1 MSNPQQAP
9 RSERRQRPPR
19 ERSSF
24 AAAFL
29 SLLFPGLGHAYAG
42 AFGRGLAFA
51 ALPLLGIAL
60 GGGIALR
67 ADKTDLLAFFAQE
80 EVLRGLFVVNIVLL
94 IYRVVAAI
102 DAWNVARFLNDADR
116 ARIEAATGRVTK
128 GTRSRAPLSIVS
140 IVGLARGRPRDGRR
154 PPRGRPLQR
163 PRARPRPVRV
173 QRGREP
179 RLHRRGRPSPSLT
192 AGGETLEPADSADA
206 RFHADGGPP
215 DARRQRRDRHARAD
229 PAPVGRQGAPQRA
242 PRRLRRAAGRDVV
255 QHRHDDRRLRGADDR
270 RGRDV
275 PGAARHGRRPGAR
288 QRALASGAPCTAAR
302 STAGS
307 PRTATGRTCGR
318 ARPRTPAG
326 SRRSRACSASSTG
339 STSATTRSSTSTAS
353 RRSSTR
359 SAGVNI
365 NVQIPVAESK
375 YPQPGGALTRI
386 YIPAGPQHMTGG
398 EALIYARSRHRAQG
412 GDFDRGRRQ
421 QRVLLSLREQM
432 NAQAII
438 ANLPDLVG
446 ALKESVKTDIKTKDL
461 PKLLA
466 LAESVDTK
474 NIRSFVFSPSYYAT
488 EFPNS
493 DRGYIITPN
502 VARIRQR
509 RRPGV
514 QGHPAAPRP
523 PRAARGGG
531 RDAVG
536 PQRLRSLRARDVDGV
551 VPRVPG
557 DHRVGAAPPDERAA
571 REDGD
576 RRLQRR
582 RGGARGHDQVPR
594 APVQD
599 DGHDGDRPQGHAWTS
614 SSPSARTRRTWTS
627 TRSAD
632 GCSRLRARTAGASR
646 RRPVRFSG
654 CRAQLPTGVSQS
666 RYSGRV
672 PRTAAK

>member
-1 MSNPQQAP
+1 MIVVSVEPSTGEVAMFQVP
-9 RSERRQRPPR
+9 RDMADVPVPANA
-19 ERSSF
+19 RSVWGSVYRGKINSWF
-24 AAAFL
+24 TQNRNRTDL
-29 SLLFPGLGHAYAG
+29 WPGKTANA
-42 AFGRGLAFA
+42 RGFA
-51 ALPLLGIAL
+51 ALKGLLGELYGLDIRNYALVNFDGFKKVVNAL
-60 GGGIALR
+60 G
-67 ADKTDLLAFFAQE
+67 
-80 EVLRGLFVVNIVLL
+80 
-94 IYRVVAAI
+94 
-102 DAWNVARFLNDADR
+102 
-116 ARIEAATGRVTK
+116 
-128 GTRSRAPLSIVS
+128 
-140 IVGLARGRPRDGRR
+140 
-154 PPRGRPLQR
+154 
-163 PRARPRPVRV
+163 
-173 QRGREP
+173 
-179 RLHRRGRPSPSLT
+179 
-192 AGGETLEPADSADA
+192 
-206 RFHADGGPP
+206 
-215 DARRQRRDRHARAD
+215 
-229 PAPVGRQGAPQRA
+229 
-242 PRRLRRAAGRDVV
+242 
-255 QHRHDDRRLRGADDR
+255 
-270 RGRDV
+270 
-275 PGAARHGRRPGAR
+275 
-288 QRALASGAPCTAAR
+288 
-302 STAGS
+302 
-307 PRTATGRTCGR
+307 
-318 ARPRTPAG
+318 
-326 SRRSRACSASSTG
+326 
-339 STSATTRSSTSTAS
+339 
-353 RRSSTR
+353 
-359 SAGVNI
+359 GVNI
-365 NVQIPVAESK
+365 NVQIPVAESM

-438 ANLPDLVG
+438 ANLPDLVS

-488 EFPNS
+488 EFRNS

-509 RRPGV
+509 RGPGV
-514 QGHPAAPRP
+514 QDHPAAPRP

-536 PQRLRSLRARDVDGV
+536 PQRLRSLRPRDVDGV

-582 RGGARGHDQVPR
+582 RGRARGHDQVPR

-599 DGHDGDRPQGHAWTS
+599 DGHDGDRPQGDGGHRRHPRQGRA
-614 SSPSARTRRTWTS
+614 RTWTS

-632 GCSRLRARTAGASR
+632 RRSPPRVQHGRRLATPAGSILGD
-646 RRPVRFSG
+646 S
-654 CRAQLPTGVSQS
+654 RAQLPTGVSQS